1 MSHEGRLHLLVI
13 EDDQDG
19 QEVMATILAHLRLS
33 FDVAGSAA
41 EAEHFLYASGR
52 RYDAAIIDL
61 ALPDKDGWQILADIR
76 DNPQIGELPCVAVT
90 AFHTSKLREEALQA
104 GFNAYFSKPIETTSF
119 ARSLEALL

>member
-1 MSHEGRLHLLVI
+1 MSKEGRLHLLVI

-41 EAEHFLYASGR
+41 EAEHFLYDSGR

-104 GFNAYFSKPIETTSF
+104 GFNAYFSKPVETTSF

>member
-1 MSHEGRLHLLVI
+1 MSNKGRLHLLVI

-33 FDVAGSAA
+33 FDLAGNAA
-41 EAEHFLYASGR
+41 EAEHFLYESGR

-104 GFNAYFSKPIETTSF
+104 GFNAYFSKPIDTTSF
-119 ARSLEALL
+119 ARSLETLL